1 MSSLTSHEEGF
12 LNAIAHEPDD
22 DALRLIYADWL
33 EEQGDTRADLVR
45 VQVELACRN
54 LPGERRTALRLRE
67 RELLAEHAAEWS
79 VPLRGLADAWQ
90 FRRGVVE
97 AATLTA
103 ASLLANVERLFRLT
117 PLLELRLIDASGYLD
132 EVAALPQLGQLRT
145 LRLDCSRL
153 SDGELRPLLRAGH
166 LDRLRA
172 LDLRWNDLTDSSTVP
187 LLEFPRAPRLR
198 KLWLGGNHFTNKDP
212 LRRGFGRAVN
222 FDVER
227 DRDHLYTL
235 RPCYT
240 WVTGLTA
247 TGRQALVLR
256 PPAYGLRLTA
266 LSFDLDGRLLGTRH
280 KEGPAEPPLHRRRLE
295 YDPQLWAFAS
305 ELGFLEGP
313 IRVRRFAHEGSGVSI
328 TDFGPRLADLAARPP
343 EHPDE
348 DSFRARQFNDLKTN
362 WVPEGC
368 FVFWCGDSYWM
379 EGRPVAAEDA

>member
-1 MSSLTSHEEGF
+1 MASLTSDEEGF
-12 LNAIAHEPDD
+12 LGAIAREPAD

-33 EEQGDTRADLVR
+33 EEHGDPRGDLVR
-45 VQVELACRN
+45 VQVELTCREVAA
-54 LPGERRTALRLRE
+54 ERRTALRLRE
-67 RELLAEHAAEWS
+67 RELLAEHGAKWGE
-79 VPLRGLADAWQ
+79 PLRGLVDAWQ

-97 AATLTA
+97 AATLSATA
-103 ASLLANVERLFRLT
+103 LLANAERLFRLL
-117 PLLELRLIDASGYLD
+117 PLQELWLTEANGYLD
-132 EVAALPQLGQLRT
+132 EVAALPQLSRLAT

-166 LDRLRA
+166 LDSLRA
-172 LDLRWNDLTDSSTVP
+172 LDLRWNDLTDAITPP
-187 LLEFPRAPRLR
+187 LLESPHPGRLR
-198 KLWLGGNHFTNKDP
+198 KLWLGGNHLAHRDV
-212 LRRGFGRAVN
+212 LRRSFGQAV
-222 FDVER
+222 DLGIER
-227 DRDHLYTL
+227 DEDHLYTL

-266 LSFDLDGRLLGTRH
+266 LSFDLDGRLLGTRL
-280 KEGPAEPPLHRRRLE
+280 KEGPANPPLHRRRLD

-305 ELGFLEGP
+305 ELGFAEGP
-313 IRVRRFAHEGSGVSI
+313 IRVRRFTHEESGVGI
-328 TDFGPRLADLAARPP
+328 TDFAPRLAELAAHPP

-379 EGRPVAAEDA
+379 EGRAVG